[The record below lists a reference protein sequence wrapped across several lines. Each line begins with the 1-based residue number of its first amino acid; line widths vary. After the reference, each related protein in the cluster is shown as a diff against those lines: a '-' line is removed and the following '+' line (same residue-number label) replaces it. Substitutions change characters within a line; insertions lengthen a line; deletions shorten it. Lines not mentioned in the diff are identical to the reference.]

1 MLHCSYN
8 VAINTQESLGFFLQW
23 VVLKNQTFQP
33 PPLDSLMIH
42 LILLYKVQILKM
54 QLDAGWSKHAMSCSS
69 PSSSSSINILFLK
82 RINED

>member
-1 MLHCSYN
+1 MG
-8 VAINTQESLGFFLQW
+8 GF
-23 VVLKNQTFQP
+23 KIKPFQL

-42 LILLYKVQILKM
+42 LIVLYKVQILKM

-69 PSSSSSINILFLK
+69 PSSSSSINILFVK